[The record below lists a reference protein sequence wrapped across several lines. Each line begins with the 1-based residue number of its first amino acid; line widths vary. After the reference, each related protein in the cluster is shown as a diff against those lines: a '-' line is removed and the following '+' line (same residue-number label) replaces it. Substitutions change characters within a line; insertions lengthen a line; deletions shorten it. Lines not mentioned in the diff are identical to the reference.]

1 MDGWCATC
9 FKHIFATDKR
19 SVVIYQKG
27 PEIKVR
33 NYLNINYTGFI
44 HDQTI
49 YTENCECTHRR
60 RIDHRKI
67 IKNTMLAIE
76 TDEGQ
81 HKGYDK
87 KDEEIRYDD
96 LVMVFT
102 GNWIFIRFNP
112 DSYID
117 NKGNKQNTQLETRLE
132 VLKNV
137 IDEQIRKIEDGENR
151 MIEIIK
157 LFFDG
162 Y

>member
-1 MDGWCATC
+1 
-9 FKHIFATDKR
+9 
-19 SVVIYQKG
+19 
-27 PEIKVR
+27 
-33 NYLNINYTGFI
+33 
-44 HDQTI
+44 
-49 YTENCECTHRR
+49 
-60 RIDHRKI
+60 
-67 IKNTMLAIE
+67 MLAIE